1 VLFIKS
7 NIIAGICGQITE
19 KWYNGKGCVMKKDKR
34 QVMNALVLV
43 FQFGINMI
51 VPIFLSSMLGIWIGE
66 RTGISWMMIPFFF
79 IGALAGGTNI
89 YKMIRKLLK

>member
-1 VLFIKS
+1 
-7 NIIAGICGQITE
+7 
-19 KWYNGKGCVMKKDKR
+19 MKKDKR

-51 VPIFLSSMLGIWIGE
+51 VPIFLCSLLGIWIGE
-66 RTGISWMMIPFFF
+66 RTGITWIMIPFFF

>member
-1 VLFIKS
+1 VIFIKYK
-7 NIIAGICGQITE
+7 IIAGICGQITE
-19 KWYNGKGCVMKKDKR
+19 KCYNRKRSIMKKDNR

-51 VPIFLSSMLGIWIGE
+51 VPIFLCSLLGIWIGE
-66 RTGISWMMIPFFF
+66 RTGISWIMIPFFF

-89 YKMIRKLLK
+89 YKMIKRLLK